1 MSTITQMAYS
11 MIASAGDAQALQFK
25 ALEDAKKAD
34 FGAAEEKLG
43 EADELLL
50 KAHELQT
57 NLIKDEANGVKNEL
71 SVLLIHAQ
79 GYVNNAIL
87 NKKLIEQMIDIYR
100 ELRS

>member
-1 MSTITQMAYS
+1 

-25 ALEDAKKAD
+25 ALEYAKKAD
-34 FGAAEEKLG
+34 FTASEKNL
-43 EADELLL
+43 EKADTLLI
-50 KAHELQT
+50 KAHQLQT
-57 NLIKDEANGVKNEL
+57 DLIKDEANGIKNDL

-100 ELRS
+100 ELRA

>member
-1 MSTITQMAYS
+1 

-34 FGAAEEKLG
+34 FGAAEKILG

-100 ELRS
+100 ELRT